1 MSREQLTDLC
11 FAAGA
16 GNVVFFAVCNLILLV
31 KILLNSKVNS
41 SSNACNRSDDS
52 YNLEDLFNTLHY
64 GDLQN
69 NKFYKKI
76 IS

>member
-1 MSREQLTDLC
+1 MIDLC

-16 GNVVFFAVCNLILLV
+16 GNVVFFAISSLILFIE
-31 KILLNSKVNS
+31 ILLNSKVNC
-41 SSNACNRSDDS
+41 SSNACDSSDDS